1 MSKVFAKRIVNKK
14 VMSTD
19 GSEIG
24 TLSNVVI
31 DVRSGS
37 LVDLVVRPDI
47 ALNIQGYREEG
58 GFLFLP
64 FESVHAIKDYIVV
77 EKGEAERGEF

>member
-1 MSKVFAKRIVNKK
+1 MSKVFAKRVVNKK

-24 TLSNVVI
+24 TLSNLVI
-31 DVRSGS
+31 DARSGT

-47 ALNIQGYREEG
+47 AFNKQGYKEEG

-64 FESVHAIKDYIVV
+64 FESVRAIKDYVV
-77 EKGEAERGEF
+77 VDKGDTE